1 VTRSESR
8 GVAATAGSTQAH
20 EGACHCGAIGFVYRT
35 AIAPAD
41 WNIRAC
47 QCGFCRSHATLTAS
61 DPAGSLEFTARDRDR
76 LQRYRFGQRTA
87 DFLLCNRCGVYI
99 GAVIQS
105 GRGTFGIIN
114 ARVLQSL
121 DAPLPKPVEMTYESE
136 QVAER
141 TERREKRWTPVVRSE
156 WLS

>member
-1 VTRSESR
+1 M
-8 GVAATAGSTQAH
+8 AHPTQPY

-35 AIAPAD
+35 AVQPRD

-47 QCGFCRSHATLTAS
+47 QCSFCRSHATLTAS
-61 DPAGSLEFTARDRDR
+61 DPDGSLEFTARERDV

-87 DFLLCNRCGVYI
+87 DFLLCSRCGVYI

-105 GRGTFGIIN
+105 RSGMYGIIN
-114 ARVLQSL
+114 ARALLSM
-121 DAPLPKPVEMTYESE
+121 DAPLPKPVAMTYERE